1 MHKTIKYFTKIN
13 KQYHSIISNNIALLL
28 PYHHFTIN
36 PIIVLIAATTLL
48 TKDLVIFATWLMH
61 G

>member
-13 KQYHSIISNNIALLL
+13 KQHYSIISSIPALPPL
-28 PYHHFTIN
+28 HHQSH
-36 PIIVLIAATTLL
+36 AATTLL
-48 TKDLVIFATWLMH
+48 TKDLVIFATWLMY